1 MNIDDYPYKQQI
13 ENNKMCKTVEY
24 LWHFMSPFEHLSSG
38 SGGPNK
44 VQDNFVGW
52 RCGLII
58 MIRLR

>member
-1 MNIDDYPYKQQI
+1 MKNDKIR
-13 ENNKMCKTVEY
+13 KTEEY